1 MASRIPR
8 FASLI
13 LVGAVAISACG
24 GVESVAVDVPDDA
37 TFCSVFLGEYKAA
50 LSDAVAASDGG
61 FDAASARI
69 NAWAEVL
76 VSLAPFGIGDQA
88 TDNLLYHQAQADLRS
103 AAAFIPGSNE
113 MHAWA
118 NANCG

>member
-1 MASRIPR
+1 MASRIPG
-8 FASLI
+8 FASLV
-13 LVGAVAISACG
+13 LVAAVAISACG
-24 GVESVAVDVPDDA
+24 GGESVAVDVPDDA

-50 LSDAVAASDGG
+50 LSDALPATDDGFG
-61 FDAASARI
+61 AASARL

-76 VSLAPFGIGDQA
+76 VSLAPEEIGVQA
-88 TDNLLYHQAQADLRS
+88 KDNLLYHQAQADLLS
-103 AAAFIPGSNE
+103 AAAFIAGSNE

>member
-1 MASRIPR
+1 MASRIPG
-8 FASLI
+8 FASLV
-13 LVGAVAISACG
+13 LVAAVAISACG
-24 GVESVAVDVPDDA
+24 GGESVAVDVPDDA

-50 LSDAVAASDGG
+50 LSDAVAVTDAG

-76 VSLAPFGIGDQA
+76 VSLAPEEIGVQA
-88 TDNLLYHQAQADLRS
+88 KDNLLYHQAQADLLS
-103 AAAFIPGSNE
+103 AAVFIAWSNE

>member
-1 MASRIPR
+1 MASRIPG
-8 FASLI
+8 FGSLV
-13 LVGAVAISACG
+13 LVAAVAISACG
-24 GVESVAVDVPDDA
+24 GGESVAVDVPDDA

-50 LSDAVAASDGG
+50 LSDAVAATDAG

-76 VSLAPFGIGDQA
+76 VSLAPEEIGVQA
-88 TDNLLYHQAQADLRS
+88 KDNLLYHQAQADLLS

-118 NANCG
+118 NATCG